1 MISLEKLKIL
11 APLQKLPKSV
21 ADLGKIMLPK
31 ALKSCPESNKSS
43 KSGHTAPQLK
53 LILPTNVYHKV
64 HTFWNAFFLPTYA
77 CHTRV
82 SIHILAHPV

>member
-1 MISLEKLKIL
+1 MISLEKLKVL

-43 KSGHTAPQLK
+43 KSGHTAP
-53 LILPTNVYHKV
+53 NSSS
-64 HTFWNAFFLPTYA
+64 FFLRMST
-77 CHTRV
+77 TRSTRSGTHSFYLPMHATHAYP
-82 SIHILAHPV
+82 SIY